1 MFLKKNI
8 FILMKVKNLE
18 KIIIRLNFFT
28 YKINKRLIL
37 VIIGSLKMFYCVKS
51 FKTKITLVLT
61 QSVHL
66 FVALRH
72 L

>member
-1 MFLKKNI
+1 
-8 FILMKVKNLE
+8 MKVKNLE

-28 YKINKRLIL
+28 YKINERLIL

>member
-1 MFLKKNI
+1 
-8 FILMKVKNLE
+8 MKVKNLE